1 MREQF
6 AFQTLFPL
14 MPVALLGKGTGI
26 PGSGGEGGK
35 HTAVVKFQH
44 CMICKGGVGCG
55 IVGVRCEIVSVRCGI
70 VGEVWDGGGEVWDGG
85 GEVWGSGGGVG

>member
-6 AFQTLFPL
+6 VFQTLFHL
-14 MPVALLGKGTGI
+14 MTVALLGKGTGI

-44 CMICKGGVGCG
+44 CMICKGGVRCG
-55 IVGVRCEIVSVRCGI
+55 IVGVRCGWGECGIVGVRCGI
-70 VGEVWDGGGEVWDGG
+70 VG
-85 GEVWGSGGGVG
+85 

>member
-14 MPVALLGKGTGI
+14 MTVALLGKGMGI

-35 HTAVVKFQH
+35 HTAMVKFQH
-44 CMICKGGVGCG
+44 CMICRVGLN
-55 IVGVRCEIVSVRCGI
+55 VG
-70 VGEVWDGGGEVWDGG
+70 
-85 GEVWGSGGGVG
+85 